1 MIEIKAPSGVPFTTF
16 NTRREHLPP
25 GMVISN
31 PWRLTVMHSTER
43 LNMGTIF
50 TQALDIRVA
59 YAKADI
65 FGDESTQFESEI
77 EAHILGADA
86 YRAGLPNVPRLF
98 KSVPALNRAW
108 DEGVS
113 AAINGGGWS
122 RVTGEDMQLQT
133 PEPDTAS
140 DLAYGKL
147 AFDEC
152 GIKYPLQILKSA
164 AGYYIGTVD
173 GFEPVS
179 RESEEYY
186 RSEDAAKQAFDLNL
200 WTQRRA
206 CWS

>member
-1 MIEIKAPSGVPFTTF
+1 
-16 NTRREHLPP
+16 
-25 GMVISN
+25 
-31 PWRLTVMHSTER
+31 MHNTER

-65 FGDESTQFESEI
+65 FGDESTKFESEI
-77 EAHILGADA
+77 DAHILGADA
-86 YRAGLPNVPRLF
+86 HRAGLPDVPGLF
-98 KSVPALNRAW
+98 ESVPALYQAW
-108 DEGVS
+108 DEGVNS
-113 AAINGGGWS
+113 AVAVGHELINA
-122 RVTGEDMQLQT
+122 GEDMQLQT
-133 PEPDTAS
+133 PNPTLTAS

-164 AGYYIGTVD
+164 AGYYIGTIE

-186 RSEDAAKQAFDLNL
+186 RSVDAAKQAFELNL
-200 WTQRRA
+200 WTQRRV